1 MRKLVMLAVLRLLEA
16 AGGKDEELL
25 KAAREEI
32 KEMEF
37 DTLAIGDNVF

>member
-1 MRKLVMLAVLRLLEA
+1 MRKLVMPASAL
-16 AGGKDEELL
+16 AGGGRRQGWGPL

-37 DTLAIGDNVF
+37 DTLAIGGDVF